1 MVDILAGDNKER
13 PCYIEFELR
22 ADEDRNASIEAGM
35 PVYKDV
41 EYAKLTPA
49 GSQGTL
55 VSEKVVTEQLLN
67 EWRNGNRRGDRPI
80 PYYLQAYDAWK
91 QGLEVPVNGSS
102 VKHWPGVTPAQLR
115 TCQEAGIQTV
125 EDLALSNADSI
136 RRLGMGGLALVKKA
150 KIYLENAET
159 NKAAEEI
166 SALQIKIETMEEL
179 IHTQSEQIAA
189 LQNDSEAR
197 PSQAKRGRPRKEAA

>member
-80 PYYLQAYDAWK
+80 P
-91 QGLEVPVNGSS
+91 
-102 VKHWPGVTPAQLR
+102 
-115 TCQEAGIQTV
+115 
-125 EDLALSNADSI
+125 
-136 RRLGMGGLALVKKA
+136 
-150 KIYLENAET
+150 
-159 NKAAEEI
+159 
-166 SALQIKIETMEEL
+166 
-179 IHTQSEQIAA
+179 
-189 LQNDSEAR
+189 
-197 PSQAKRGRPRKEAA
+197 

>member
-1 MVDILAGDNKER
+1 MVDIRPGDNEER

-22 ADEDRNASIEAGM
+22 AEEDRNASIEAGM

-41 EYAKLTPA
+41 EFAKLTPA

-91 QGLEVPVNGSS
+91 QGLEMPVNGSD
-102 VKHWPGVTPAQLR
+102 VRHWPGVTPAQLK
-115 TCQEAGIQTV
+115 TCQEAGIKTV
-125 EDLALSNADSI
+125 EDLANSNADGI

-189 LQNDSEAR
+189 LQDDLETR
-197 PSQAKRGRPRKEAA
+197 PSHGKRGRPKKEAA

>member
-80 PYYLQAYDAWK
+80 PYYLQ
-91 QGLEVPVNGSS
+91 VPVNGSS

-197 PSQAKRGRPRKEAA
+197 PNQAKRGRPRKEAA

>member
-1 MVDILAGDNKER
+1 MIEIRPGDNEER

-22 ADEDRNASIEAGM
+22 ADEDRNATIEAGM
-35 PVYKDV
+35 PVFKDV

-55 VSEKVVTEQLLN
+55 VSEKVVTDQLLN
-67 EWRNGNRRGDRPI
+67 EWRHGDRRGSRPI
-80 PYYLQAYDAWK
+80 PYYIQPYEAWK

-125 EDLALSNADSI
+125 EDLALSNADTI

-150 KIYLENAET
+150 KIYLENAGT
-159 NKAAEEI
+159 NKAA
-166 SALQIKIETMEEL
+166 
-179 IHTQSEQIAA
+179 
-189 LQNDSEAR
+189 
-197 PSQAKRGRPRKEAA
+197 

>member
-1 MVDILAGDNKER
+1 MIEIRPGDNEDR

-22 ADEDRNASIEAGM
+22 ADEDRNATIEAGM
-35 PVYKDV
+35 PVFKDV

-55 VSEKVVTEQLLN
+55 VSEKVVTDQLLN
-67 EWRNGNRRGDRPI
+67 EWRHGDRRGSRPI
-80 PYYLQAYDAWK
+80 PYYIQAYEAWK

-125 EDLALSNADSI
+125 EDLALSNADTI

-150 KIYLENAET
+150 KIYLENAGT
-159 NKAAEEI
+159 NKAAEQI
-166 SALQIKIETMEEL
+166 SALELKIEAMETL
-179 IHTQSEQIAA
+179 IKTQSEQITE
-189 LQNDSEAR
+189 LQNDLESR
-197 PSQAKRGRPRKEAA
+197 PAKRGRPRKEAA